1 VVHAYA
7 VLLRLYPRAFRRRYA
22 AEMSLDF
29 DDALC
34 AARAA
39 GWVAVGAFAM
49 RALGDLAVSLAREW
63 SRTGRLALTAATA
76 GLTALLWGLALRPWT
91 WWDIQPGPPAHARS
105 APPVTEAEL
114 LVLAVL
120 ALLPV
125 VVVLLFAGHL
135 TQARPRSGPGHP
147 ASSGEPGRSA
157 TCRAAAPD

>member
-1 VVHAYA
+1 MVHAYA
-7 VLLRLYPRAFRRRYA
+7 VLLRLYPQPFRRRYA

-29 DDALC
+29 EDALC
-34 AARAA
+34 AARAG

-49 RALGDLAVSLAREW
+49 RALGDLAVSLPREW
-63 SRTGRLALTAATA
+63 ARTARLAFTAATA

-114 LVLAVL
+114 LVLAAL

-125 VVVLLFAGHL
+125 VVVILFAGHL
-135 TQARPRSGPGHP
+135 TRARPP
-147 ASSGEPGRSA
+147 
-157 TCRAAAPD
+157 RA

>member
-29 DDALC
+29 EDALC

-39 GWVAVGAFAM
+39 GRAAVGAFAM

-76 GLTALLWGLALRPWT
+76 GLTALLWGLALRPWA
-91 WWDIQPGPPAHARS
+91 WRRIQPGPPAHASS
-105 APPVTEAEL
+105 APPITAAEL

-125 VVVLLFAGHL
+125 VVVILLAGHL
-135 TQARPRSGPGHP
+135 TRAQPSRRHAY
-147 ASSGEPGRSA
+147 SA
-157 TCRAAAPD
+157 TPQPDGRGGF